1 MYHVINEM
9 ENNISTVMKNKL
21 NPDQNI
27 ESLENDTDTEDV
39 VEEYVAGVLQFIQI
53 RLFRWSSS

>member
-1 MYHVINEM
+1 M